1 MNFSVIMSVYKND
14 KSEFVEIALDSI
26 INQTLT
32 PSEIILVVDGLIT
45 PELNKLLISYEKK
58 YPELFNVIRLQ
69 NNQGL
74 GNALRLATESAQ
86 NELIAR
92 MDSDDTSAPDR
103 FERQIRLF
111 EVDPALSVVGG
122 NMSEFIGSPDNIVA
136 YRRVPLE
143 DAEIKEY
150 MKTRCPMNHVTVMFR
165 KSEVLKVG
173 NYQDWFWN
181 EDYYLWIRMRLAG
194 CKFANVP
201 EVLVN
206 VRTGSDMYAR
216 RGGIKYYRSEKALQ
230 KYMLDNNV
238 IGFSTYFMNV
248 LKRFIVQVLLPND
261 IRGWVFRTFARQ
273 NKN

>member
-1 MNFSVIMSVYKND
+1 
-14 KSEFVEIALDSI
+14 
-26 INQTLT
+26 
-32 PSEIILVVDGLIT
+32 
-45 PELNKLLISYEKK
+45 
-58 YPELFNVIRLQ
+58 
-69 NNQGL
+69 
-74 GNALRLATESAQ
+74 
-86 NELIAR
+86 
-92 MDSDDTSAPDR
+92 
-103 FERQIRLF
+103 
-111 EVDPALSVVGG
+111 
-122 NMSEFIGSPDNIVA
+122 
-136 YRRVPLE
+136 
-143 DAEIKEY
+143 
-150 MKTRCPMNHVTVMFR
+150 MNHVTVMFR
-165 KSEVLKVG
+165 KSEVLKAG

-216 RGGIKYYRSEKALQ
+216 RGGIKYFRSEKALQ

-238 IGFSTYFMNV
+238 IGFSTYLMNV